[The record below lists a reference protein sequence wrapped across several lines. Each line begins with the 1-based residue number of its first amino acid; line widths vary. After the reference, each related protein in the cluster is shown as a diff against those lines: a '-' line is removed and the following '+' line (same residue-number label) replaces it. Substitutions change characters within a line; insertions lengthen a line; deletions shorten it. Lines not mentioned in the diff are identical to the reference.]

1 MFIHHATHSVAFR
14 LTQFQDWAAALSKPL
29 NRAFESNADAPSGL
43 RRHRRGAYG
52 RAVIRRGKSMDIK
65 SVGVVGAGQMGNGI
79 AHVLAVAG
87 YDVLLNDISE
97 DNLSRALA
105 QIDKNLER
113 QVSREKITA
122 EDKAAALARIK
133 TTLKLTDLGPSDLII
148 EAATERETVKT
159 AIFEDLLPHLKP
171 ETILTSNTSSI
182 SITRLASRT
191 DRPEKFMGFHFMNP
205 VPVMQLVELI
215 RGIATDE
222 PTYQACLKVVE
233 NLGKT
238 AASAED
244 FPAFIVNR
252 ILMPMIN
259 EAVYTLYE
267 GVGSVKS
274 IDESMKLG
282 ANHPMGPLELADF
295 IGLDT
300 CLAIMNVLHDGLA
313 DTKYRP
319 CPLLTKYVEA
329 GWLGRKTQRGFYDY
343 RGETPVPTR

>member
-1 MFIHHATHSVAFR
+1 
-14 LTQFQDWAAALSKPL
+14 
-29 NRAFESNADAPSGL
+29 
-43 RRHRRGAYG
+43 
-52 RAVIRRGKSMDIK
+52 MDVQK
-65 SVGVVGAGQMGNGI
+65 VGVIGAGQMGNGI
-79 AHVLAVAG
+79 AHVMALSG
-87 YDVLLNDISE
+87 FDVVLNDISQTAL
-97 DNLSRALA
+97 DNALA
-105 QIDKNLER
+105 QIQKNLAR
-113 QVSREKITA
+113 QASRGKIEDAAVS
-122 EDKAAALARIK
+122 AAMARIS
-133 TTLKLTDLGPSDLII
+133 TSMQLADVGATDLVI
-148 EAATERETVKT
+148 EAATERETIKQ
-159 AIFEDLLPHLKP
+159 AIFDDLLPHLQP
-171 ETILTSNTSSI
+171 HTILTSNTSSI

-191 DRPEKFMGFHFMNP
+191 DRPERFMGFHFMNP

-222 PTYQACLKVVE
+222 DTFQTCQTVVE
-233 NLGKT
+233 KLGKT

-267 GVGSVKS
+267 GVGNVRS

>member
-1 MFIHHATHSVAFR
+1 
-14 LTQFQDWAAALSKPL
+14 
-29 NRAFESNADAPSGL
+29 
-43 RRHRRGAYG
+43 
-52 RAVIRRGKSMDIK
+52 
-65 SVGVVGAGQMGNGI
+65 MGNGI
-79 AHVLAVAG
+79 AHVFALAG
-87 YDVLLNDISE
+87 FDVLLSDISQE
-97 DNLSRALA
+97 ALDKALA
-105 QIDKNLER
+105 TIRKNMER
-113 QVSREKITA
+113 QVHRGTIDE
-122 EDKAAALARIK
+122 ALIAPALDRIG
-133 TTLKLTDLGPSDLII
+133 TTLKLPDVAATDLVI

-159 AIFEDLLPHLKP
+159 AIFEDLIPHLKP

-191 DRPEKFMGFHFMNP
+191 DRPEKFMGLHFMNP

-222 PTYQACLKVVE
+222 PTYDTLHDVVE
-233 NLGKT
+233 RLGKT
-238 AASAED
+238 AASSED

-252 ILMPMIN
+252 VLMPMIN

-267 GVGSVKS
+267 GVGSVEA
-274 IDESMKLG
+274 IDRSMKLG

-300 CLAIMNVLHDGLA
+300 CLAIMNVLHEGLA

>member
-1 MFIHHATHSVAFR
+1 M
-14 LTQFQDWAAALSKPL
+14 
-29 NRAFESNADAPSGL
+29 G
-43 RRHRRGAYG
+43 
-52 RAVIRRGKSMDIK
+52 IK
-65 SVGVVGAGQMGNGI
+65 SVGIVGAGQMGNGI
-79 AHVLAVAG
+79 AHVFALAG
-87 YDVLLNDISE
+87 YEVLLTDISQ
-97 DNLSRALA
+97 DS
-105 QIDKNLER
+105 IDKALSLIERNLDR
-113 QVSREKITA
+113 QVQREKISA
-122 EDKAAALARIK
+122 EEKAGAQARIK
-133 TTLKLTDLGPSDLII
+133 TTLTLSDLGPSDLII
-148 EAATERETVKT
+148 EAATERETVKQ
-159 AIFEDLLPHLKP
+159 AIFEDLQPHLKP
-171 ETILTSNTSSI
+171 STILTSNTSSI

-215 RGIATDE
+215 RGIATDQE
-222 PTYQACLKVVE
+222 TYDTLLKVVE
-233 NLGKT
+233 SLGKT

-259 EAVYTLYE
+259 EAVYVLYE
-267 GVGSVKS
+267 GVGSVTS
-274 IDESMKLG
+274 IDESLKLG

-329 GWLGRKTQRGFYDY
+329 GWLGRKTKRGFYDY